1 MGKARVTFGFREA
14 LLLAVVATLIAVAV
28 AVSSA

>member
-14 LLLAVVATLIAVAV
+14 LLLAIAATLIAVLV
-28 AVSSA
+28 AIMSV